1 MAANVLGYVGTD
13 NNGLIGLEKYYN
25 KFLKGETSKIEISRD
40 ARNKLIY
47 KEFVASL
54 QEKSGS
60 NIHLTIDKV
69 IQDISDKAL
78 ERGILK
84 AKAKSGFAIVS
95 DPHTGK
101 ILAVSNYPT
110 FNPNDSKSL
119 TSLGMRNYAFSDLF
133 EPGSVVKPFV
143 LAKALEDNKT
153 TLHEEFNTYN
163 GHYREGR
170 WKIGDS
176 HGAKSMTAEEIIVE
190 SSNIGTYQIAKRL
203 GPELLY
209 NYYKKVGFST
219 ITKSADI
226 NGINKGRIQNWK
238 NWRPVRF
245 ANISFGQ
252 GFLVSALEIVQGYGA
267 IANGG
272 KLMKPILVSQ
282 IQDKKGALL
291 NNTEP
296 TIISEIMSSNTS
308 RMIRKL
314 SRK

>member
-110 FNPNDSKSL
+110 FNPNDSKFDI
-119 TSLGMRNYAFSDLF
+119 AWH
-133 EPGSVVKPFV
+133 
-143 LAKALEDNKT
+143 AKLCI
-153 TLHEEFNTYN
+153 L
-163 GHYREGR
+163 R
-170 WKIGDS
+170 
-176 HGAKSMTAEEIIVE
+176 
-190 SSNIGTYQIAKRL
+190 
-203 GPELLY
+203 
-209 NYYKKVGFST
+209 
-219 ITKSADI
+219 
-226 NGINKGRIQNWK
+226 
-238 NWRPVRF
+238 
-245 ANISFGQ
+245 SF
-252 GFLVSALEIVQGYGA
+252 
-267 IANGG
+267 
-272 KLMKPILVSQ
+272 
-282 IQDKKGALL
+282 
-291 NNTEP
+291 
-296 TIISEIMSSNTS
+296 
-308 RMIRKL
+308 
-314 SRK
+314 